1 MEVISFT
8 LKSSQ
13 IKHIRQIFL
22 QMDTNA
28 TAEITWEQYEA
39 YLKDYM
45 SAYDI
50 KSTFKA
56 LDYNNS
62 SIITY
67 HKFLAGAM
75 DRSTIEDGNMVLAF
89 EMLTRGQEKFFTPSD
104 IVSLFRNDVSE
115 SDIIGAF
122 IAVGL
127 SRHEM
132 VDYDHFKQLMCDSS
146 SSLSDFSLKIIN
158 NHDEQLCSTARS
170 DLTEETVVR
179 ANNRAMSMLS
189 MDESEFS
196 NTLVLD

>member
-1 MEVISFT
+1 
-8 LKSSQ
+8 
-13 IKHIRQIFL
+13 
-22 QMDTNA
+22 MDTNA

-75 DRSTIEDGNMVLAF
+75 DRSTIEDDNLVLAF

-104 IVSLFRNDVSE
+104 VASIFSGDVTLSDLNSAFRAS
-115 SDIIGAF
+115 
-122 IAVGL
+122 GL
-127 SRHEM
+127 SRHEK
-132 VDYDHFKQLMCDSS
+132 VDYELFKAL
-146 SSLSDFSLKIIN
+146 IN
-158 NHDEQLCSTARS
+158 NSFNESVKSKSVPETARS
-170 DLTEETVVR
+170 DLTEV
-179 ANNRAMSMLS
+179 
-189 MDESEFS
+189 
-196 NTLVLD
+196 